1 MNIDWLTNDK
11 NSAVTI
17 YNNNITLSKRA
28 LLFFEDSYCVV
39 VGIDRDTK
47 NLIIKK
53 FNKEEYEKE
62 IKDANNAHK
71 IEIKKSCGRINSKV
85 LVEKISKV
93 LNLDFTN
100 QTSYKY
106 DATWHTGYKMLIV
119 STGGE
124 NNI

>member
-17 YNNNITLSKRA
+17 YYNNITLSKKA
-28 LLFFEDSYCVV
+28 MMFFEDSYGVI
-39 VGIDRDTK
+39 VGIDRDTN

-53 FNKEEYEKE
+53 YNKEEYEKE
-62 IKDANNAHK
+62 VKDANNVHK

-85 LVEKISKV
+85 LVEKISQI

-106 DATWHTGYKMLIV
+106 DATWHTGHKMLIV

-124 NNI
+124 K